1 MTQQAELTNI
11 SEIIHPLNA
20 VNKSKTKLIIA
31 ASVGN
36 FLEIFDFIVYSFFS
50 GIIGHVFFNSD
61 DQLTSLLISV
71 SVFGV
76 GFVMRPVGSIVIG
89 SFADR
94 HGRKTAMLVTIV
106 IMALGSAVIGFA
118 PPFSSIGIAAPLLI
132 VLGRLLQ
139 GFSAGGE
146 VGASTTLLME
156 SAKRHQRGFFVSW
169 QFFSQGVSTLSGSL
183 LAAFLMRY
191 LSPEAMES
199 WGWRVPFWL
208 ALAIIPVGLYIRS
221 HISDTYDTSAIK
233 HINEHPFKIL
243 VTKHLRQ
250 ALLGMLFIFPSTVMM
265 YTLVFFMP
273 NYLMTVTEI
282 EKSTTFLISSY
293 ASVIVIIFTFI
304 SGFLCDRLELRKK
317 MAIGILA
324 IAFVATF
331 FEYAFVHTFAV
342 FISFHTI
349 AVGCLG
355 LMMTFSTL
363 IIIEAFAKNIRA
375 TAVAVI
381 YAFGVSVFGGSAQPV
396 VTYLLKASD
405 RNIMSPFWYLSL
417 SLVVGGIALM
427 LFNEQRYSD

>member
-1 MTQQAELTNI
+1 MTKQAELTDI
-11 SEIIHPLNA
+11 SATYTSHQNTA
-20 VNKSKTKLIIA
+20 GKTKLIIA

-50 GIIGHVFFNSD
+50 GIIGQVFFNSA

-89 SFADR
+89 AYADH
-94 HGRKTAMLVTIV
+94 HGRKAAMLLTIM
-106 IMALGSAVIGFA
+106 IMALGSAIIGFA
-118 PPFSSIGIAAPLLI
+118 PPFSAIGVVAPLLI

-146 VGASTTLLME
+146 IGASTTLLME
-156 SAKRHQRGFFVSW
+156 SAQRHQRGFFVSW
-169 QFFSQGVSTLSGSL
+169 QFFSQGVSTLCGSL
-183 LAAFLMRY
+183 LAAFLMY
-191 LSPEAMES
+191 HLSPEAMES

-208 ALAIIPVGLYIRS
+208 ALVIIPVGLYIRS
-221 HISDTYDTSAIK
+221 HISDSYEPSPVKQNRD
-233 HINEHPFKIL
+233 HPFKIL
-243 VTKHLRQ
+243 ITKHLGQ
-250 ALLGMLFIFPSTVMM
+250 ALLGTLFIFPSTVLM

-273 NYLMTVTEI
+273 NYLMTVTNAV
-282 EKSTTFLISSY
+282 KSTTFLISSY
-293 ASVIVIIFTFI
+293 ASVIVILFTFL

-317 MAIGILA
+317 MAITVLA

-331 FEYAFVHTFAV
+331 FEYSFVHNFAV

-363 IIIEAFAKNIRA
+363 IIIEAFERNIRA

-381 YAFGVSVFGGSAQPV
+381 YAFGVSIFGGTAQPV
-396 VTYLLKASD
+396 VTYLLKISN
-405 RNIMSPFWYLSL
+405 RNIMAPFWYLAL
-417 SLVVGGIALM
+417 ALIVGAIALA
-427 LFNEQRYSD
+427 LFNEKRYAD

>member
-1 MTQQAELTNI
+1 MTKQAELTNVAD
-11 SEIIHPLNA
+11 IIPLDS

-61 DQLTSLLISV
+61 DPLTSLLISV

-169 QFFSQGVSTLSGSL
+169 QFFSQGLSTLSGSL

-221 HISDTYDTSAIK
+221 HISETYDTSAIK

-317 MAIGILA
+317 MAIVILA

-342 FISFHTI
+342 FISFHTV

-355 LMMTFSTL
+355 LTMTFITL
-363 IIIEAFAKNIRA
+363 IIIEAFEKNIRA

-381 YAFGVSVFGGSAQPV
+381 YAFGVSIFGGTAQPV
-396 VTYLLKASD
+396 VTYLLKASG

-417 SLVVGGIALM
+417 SLVVGAIALM
-427 LFNEQRYSD
+427 LFNEKRYSD

>member
-1 MTQQAELTNI
+1 MTKQAELTNVAD
-11 SEIIHPLNA
+11 IIPLDG

-50 GIIGHVFFNSD
+50 GVIGRVFFNSD
-61 DQLTSLLISV
+61 DPLTSLLISV

-94 HGRKTAMLVTIV
+94 HGRKTAMLVTII

-118 PPFSSIGIAAPLLI
+118 PPFSAIGIAAPLLI
-132 VLGRLLQ
+132 VFGRLLQ

-169 QFFSQGVSTLSGSL
+169 QFFGQGLSTLSGSL
-183 LAAFLMRY
+183 LAAFLMSY
-191 LSPEAMES
+191 LSPEALES

-221 HISDTYDTSAIK
+221 HISDTYDPSLIG
-233 HINEHPFKIL
+233 HGNGHPFKIL

-250 ALLGMLFIFPSTVMM
+250 ALLAILFIFPSTVMM

-282 EKSTTFLISSY
+282 ENSTTFLISSY

-317 MAIGILA
+317 MAIVILA

-342 FISFHTI
+342 FISFHTV

-355 LMMTFSTL
+355 LTMTFITL
-363 IIIEAFAKNIRA
+363 IIIEAFEKNIRA
-375 TAVAVI
+375 TAIAVI
-381 YAFGVSVFGGSAQPV
+381 YAFGVSIFGGTAQPV
-396 VTYLLKASD
+396 VTYLLKASG

-417 SLVVGGIALM
+417 SLVVGAIALM
-427 LFNEQRYSD
+427 LFNEKRYSD

>member
-1 MTQQAELTNI
+1 MTKQSELTNI
-11 SEIIHPLNA
+11 PDIAPSDA
-20 VNKSKTKLIIA
+20 VNKSKTKLIVA
-31 ASVGN
+31 ASIGN

-76 GFVMRPVGSIVIG
+76 GFVMRPIGSIVIG

-106 IMALGSAVIGFA
+106 IMALGSALIGFA

-169 QFFSQGVSTLSGSL
+169 QFFSQGVSTLCGSL
-183 LAAFLMRY
+183 LAAFLMKY
-191 LSPEAMES
+191 LSSEAMET
-199 WGWRVPFWL
+199 WGWRIPFWL
-208 ALAIIPVGLYIRS
+208 AFAIIPVGLYIRS
-221 HISDTYDTSAIK
+221 HIRDTYDPSLIE
-233 HINEHPFKIL
+233 HGNGHPFKIL

-250 ALLGMLFIFPSTVMM
+250 ALLAILFIFPSTVMM

-282 EKSTTFLISSY
+282 ENSTTFLISSY

-317 MAIGILA
+317 MAIVILA

-342 FISFHTI
+342 FISFHTV

-355 LMMTFSTL
+355 LTMTFITL
-363 IIIEAFAKNIRA
+363 IIIEAFEKNIRA

-381 YAFGVSVFGGSAQPV
+381 YAFGVSIFGGTAQPV
-396 VTYLLKASD
+396 VTYLLKASG

-417 SLVVGGIALM
+417 SLVVGAIALM
-427 LFNEQRYSD
+427 LFNEKRYSD